1 MFFLESVVLGIA
13 AIIATCAVSFVIG
26 HFIHKS
32 SPGNPDSAKFKIATG
47 VLFLIVLGTAVTA
60 LAFTG
65 MFVRFM
71 FGY

>member
-26 HFIHKS
+26 HFIHKAT
-32 SPGNPDSAKFKIATG
+32 PGNPDSAGTKIVTG
-47 VLFLIVLGTAVTA
+47 SLVLFVLGIASGFC
-60 LAFTG
+60 AFVG

-71 FGY
+71 FGH